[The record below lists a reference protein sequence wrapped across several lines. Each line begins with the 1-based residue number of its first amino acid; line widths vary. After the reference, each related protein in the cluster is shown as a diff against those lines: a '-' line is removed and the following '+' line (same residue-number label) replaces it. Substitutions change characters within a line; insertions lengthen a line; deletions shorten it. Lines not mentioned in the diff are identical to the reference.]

1 MTEPNSEERISRLL
15 HTLLDTYEPC
25 YGLGSMAWLFPSSFL
40 YVLDAQLPDGRWTA
54 HPGEENS
61 DEVDGILSTMAAS
74 YCLIQHAKTPLQ
86 LKHIPRESLAERI
99 RNAIACLRTMLQL
112 WRVGDSKAV
121 GFEVLAP
128 SLLNL
133 LEQEGHIFDFPGKE
147 HLLHVRDQKLA
158 KVSPELLYNKS
169 PSALLHSLEAFHYR
183 KDISYDRFAHQKV
196 GGSMMASPS
205 ATASYLIRCNTWDDE
220 AEAYL
225 RLVLSNGHGQ
235 GFGGVP
241 SAYPSTNFELTWVV
255 STLLEAGLWTKD
267 LKDQYAA
274 KILTMLEDSRKLG
287 KGLVGFGESTG
298 FGVRNDW
305 SGKSDQIETAPG
317 IEPDLDDSAKSSIIF
332 NLLGRRGFSSQVVEH
347 FDSTR
352 CLKTYKGERNPSL
365 SANCNALLSI
375 LLDLDDSRSY
385 QSLYPPSEK
394 IALFICDSWWNT
406 SGPLDDK
413 WNLSPFY
420 PAMLMVQSL
429 MELLHKWHAG
439 KLPELEC
446 ALLPEKVV
454 PTLFQC
460 LGQLLQSQN
469 ADGSWGCRGPR
480 EETAYALLALTNLV
494 SLSPSQYF
502 GTEIMSAIHRGRSF
516 LRQPAVGKLEYLWIE
531 KVTYAS
537 ENLAEAYVVA
547 ALYASNK
554 KPSLSYT
561 ILQLCDIDL
570 QALEHVAP
578 LAEKSPMSGDGK
590 WLVRL
595 SWIMSGLYIP
605 FLQRTLGKR
614 ISASYQATAFRW
626 MFANSRV
633 ASPLSPKCLLE
644 MITAA
649 ILIDDIAAIIHDCIA
664 LGNDK
669 NASMLTSAIHTAT
682 IHLNHHN
689 STSKN
694 GESNG
699 TQVFEPPPKANGRSP
714 PLPNGDFSGGTC
726 HSQCNGLPMAHLEL
740 SSIEETLSSFLDF
753 FDMPESLSKASE
765 ADRHS
770 LQAEVKHF
778 MSAQYSWASFLEEQ
792 VHGSPLWPNGIDYE
806 RTIHCHGMERLS
818 NDSSRERS
826 ARLTGLP
833 VLFAF
838 AICLTSHKG
847 RESSPS
853 MSQLYMATDVRNSI
867 ATVFKLE
874 QAAVRPRGCN
884 TPTSMKSREE
894 HSAATI
900 LAYERERLRLALEH
914 LEIVGVGPE
923 VLGATKVVAE
933 VAHLTA
939 KLPAIEF

>member
-1 MTEPNSEERISRLL
+1 
-15 HTLLDTYEPC
+15 
-25 YGLGSMAWLFPSSFL
+25 
-40 YVLDAQLPDGRWTA
+40 
-54 HPGEENS
+54 
-61 DEVDGILSTMAAS
+61 MAAS

-99 RNAIACLRTMLQL
+99 RNAIACLRKMLQL

-133 LEQEGHIFDFPGKE
+133 LEEEGHLFDFPGKE
-147 HLLHVRDQKLA
+147 HLLYVRDQKLA

-205 ATASYLIRCNTWDDE
+205 ATASYLIRCRTWDDE

-235 GFGGVP
+235 GLGG
-241 SAYPSTNFELTWVV
+241 VV
-255 STLLEAGLWTKD
+255 STLLEAGLWTKN
-267 LKDQYAA
+267 LEKQYAA
-274 KILTMLEDSRKLG
+274 KILTMLGDSRQLG
-287 KGLVGFGESTG
+287 NGLVGF
-298 FGVRNDW
+298 
-305 SGKSDQIETAPG
+305 APG

-332 NLLGRRGFSSQVVEH
+332 SLLGRRGFSGQVVEH

-365 SANCNALLSI
+365 SANCNALLSV
-375 LLDLDDSRSY
+375 LLDLDDSRSN
-385 QSLYPPSEK
+385 QSLYAPIEK
-394 IALFICDSWWNT
+394 VALFICDSWWNT

-413 WNLSPFY
+413 W
-420 PAMLMVQSL
+420 
-429 MELLHKWHAG
+429 
-439 KLPELEC
+439 
-446 ALLPEKVV
+446 
-454 PTLFQC
+454 
-460 LGQLLQSQN
+460 SQN
-469 ADGSWGCRGPR
+469 ADGSWGSRGPR

-502 GTEIMSAIHRGRSF
+502 DTEIMSAIHRGRSF
-516 LRQPAVGKLEYLWIE
+516 LRQPAIGKLEYLWIE

-537 ENLAEAYVVA
+537 DNLAEAYVVA
-547 ALYASNK
+547 ALSASNK
-554 KPSLSYT
+554 KPSLSHT

-570 QALEHVAP
+570 QGLEHVAP
-578 LAEKSPMSGDGK
+578 SAEKSPLSDDGK
-590 WLVRL
+590 RLVIL

-614 ISASYQATAFRW
+614 VSASYQTTAFRW
-626 MFANSRV
+626 MLANSRV
-633 ASPLSPKCLLE
+633 ASPLSPKYLLE

-649 ILIDDIAAIIHDCIA
+649 TLIDDIAAIIHDCIT

-669 NASMLTSAIHTAT
+669 NVTMLTNAFHTAT
-682 IHLNHHN
+682 IHLDYHK

-699 TQVFEPPPKANGRSP
+699 TQVFDPLKANGKSP
-714 PLPNGDFSGGTC
+714 PVPNGDFSGGTC
-726 HSQCNGLPMAHLEL
+726 HSQCNGLPVVPLEL
-740 SSIEETLSSFLDF
+740 SCIEETLSSFLDF

-806 RTIHCHGMERLS
+806 RTAHCHGMERPG

-826 ARLTGLP
+826 ASLTGVPL
-833 VLFAF
+833 LFAY

-847 RESSPS
+847 RESFPT

-874 QAAVRPRGCN
+874 QAAVRPRGCI

-894 HSAATI
+894 HSAETI
-900 LAYERERLRLALEH
+900 LAYERERLRLAMKH
-914 LEIVGVGPE
+914 LEIVGVDPE